1 MARLES
7 RVGPGLTAAPP
18 ISSREP
24 TNSGTGG
31 SESDTPTPR
40 TQPKPSEWQP
50 KGYASHDNHKV
61 TVWGPRGTGR
71 KLLGS
76 SGTNLMVQLEYR
88 ETVGVISKYILIR
101 FCIFEDRI
109 CTRLPPY
116 SGKLSFCLSHNLL
129 LLIFSLKGKKKRK
142 EKQNP
147 LPHSREKYARTSVV
161 LSPEQAP
168 THIPRTAPAAA
179 PEHTHCALATGSR
192 RTPDA
197 QMRQLT

>member
-24 TNSGTGG
+24 TKSGTGG

-129 LLIFSLKGKKKRK
+129 PLICSLKGKKKGKKNKIPFPTAAKNMRGLAWFC
-142 EKQNP
+142 
-147 LPHSREKYARTSVV
+147 LPSRHPPTSPARPQRRPRST
-161 LSPEQAP
+161 
-168 THIPRTAPAAA
+168 RTAP
-179 PEHTHCALATGSR
+179 
-192 RTPDA
+192 
-197 QMRQLT
+197 